1 MPKMKAASAWADSL
15 RDSPKATRPHHRA
28 SNVRS
33 RPAWIGDGPAMGM
46 PRRSSG
52 VRRGCGKAASVWA
65 ESLRDSKADTSTT
78 RAISKVRSR
87 PAWVGDGSAMGM
99 PRRSSGVRRGCG
111 NKAASV
117 WAESLRDSKAVSATR
132 AISKVVHP
140 RSWVDANN
148 PKKADYIDAGR
159 RLGLKSCLKSLN
171 KTVTRAQ
178 PAGPPTSCLSWGAN
192 NVRMFYKAKSPS
204 SWVVEAEEAEEAEE
218 EQSSLMSSPHSSS
231 DIAASSDIVDDIMAG
246 ARARLSAAP
255 PARQRSAPP
264 SAAAPARM
272 TIQQDMM
279 LPSSMIQQ
287 LVNDMLATAGARM
300 ARPPHH

>member
-1 MPKMKAASAWADSL
+1 
-15 RDSPKATRPHHRA
+15 
-28 SNVRS
+28 
-33 RPAWIGDGPAMGM
+33 MGM

-52 VRRGCGKAASVWA
+52 VRRGCGNKAASIWA

-87 PAWVGDGSAMGM
+87 PAWVGDGPAMGM
-99 PRRSSGVRRGCG
+99 PRRSSGVRRDCG
-111 NKAASV
+111 NKAASI

-132 AISKVVHP
+132 AISKVLSRP
-140 RSWVDANN
+140 AWVDANN
-148 PKKADYIDAGR
+148 PKKPGYIDAGR

-178 PAGPPTSCLSWGAN
+178 RAGPPTSCLSWGAN
-192 NVRMFYKAKSPS
+192 VVRMFYKAKSPS
-204 SWVVEAEEAEEAEE
+204 SWVVEAEEAEE

-255 PARQRSAPP
+255 ARQRSAPP
-264 SAAAPARM
+264 SAAAPETWMA
-272 TIQQDMM
+272 IQAEM
-279 LPSSMIQQ
+279 LRPATSTSESSPIQQ
-287 LVNDMLATAGARM
+287 LVKEILATAGARM
-300 ARPPHH
+300 ARPH